1 MHRKSL
7 SLTRNRCLKI
17 SANCVSSTDQ
27 WPVCDTGAPELGLA
41 STVPSVESS
50 VKVNHTFKHDLC
62 CFLLVVLI
70 RFVFIKY
77 MVMKKP
83 ATAVSCRQNLCTLTW
98 LPPQLPPALHSCSLT
113 CFPFQMCSF
122 RLTSL
127 SRNSWPFWGKGESVP
142 LVGSLQFCIWVNT
155 LQLKTKTRKNPIH
168 SSV

>member
-1 MHRKSL
+1 MSIISKVGCTLYLSNYPHMHRKSL

-83 ATAVSCRQNLCTLTW
+83 GTAVSCRQNSAHWPGSLPSSLQLCTAAPW
-98 LPPQLPPALHSCSLT
+98 LA
-113 CFPFQMCSF
+113 F
-122 RLTSL
+122 L
-127 SRNSWPFWGKGESVP
+127 SKCVASGLLLFLETVDLSGGKVR
-142 LVGSLQFCIWVNT
+142 VCHW
-155 LQLKTKTRKNPIH
+155 
-168 SSV
+168 